1 MNPSTP
7 LPSVHRPG
15 DKLIEQLWLT
25 ALTPG
30 RRISMP
36 TVERI
41 KTLKCLAAEWQAI
54 DEAEASH
61 AE

>member
-1 MNPSTP
+1 MNRSTP
-7 LPSVHRPG
+7 SPSVHQPG
-15 DKLIEQLWLT
+15 DRLIEQLWLM

-30 RRISMP
+30 RRMSMP